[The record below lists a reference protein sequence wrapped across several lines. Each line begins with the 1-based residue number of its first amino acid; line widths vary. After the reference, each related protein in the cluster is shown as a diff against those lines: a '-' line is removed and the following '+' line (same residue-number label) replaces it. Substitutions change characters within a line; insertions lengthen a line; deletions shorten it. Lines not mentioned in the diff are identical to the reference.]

1 MQLDGDPRHQFY
13 VGREDGSLVLARRL
27 LWEEQARY
35 ALNVSVS
42 DGLNL
47 VYTTVSGEWNSEL
60 TREEIASCGGK

>member
-1 MQLDGDPRHQFY
+1 M
-13 VGREDGSLVLARRL
+13 LARRL